1 MTCIELTGFPPKLRS
16 HPALL
21 IHWSCDH
28 VQSLVLSPGGVS
40 GNKETS
46 IKKLGRTFLNGLLRV
61 SGGLELSWV

>member
-1 MTCIELTGFPPKLRS
+1 MTCIEVTGFPPKLRS

-40 GNKETS
+40 GNKET
-46 IKKLGRTFLNGLLRV
+46 IKNWG
-61 SGGLELSWV
+61 ELF